1 MQRGNETSRRE
12 NVLMKK
18 KKKKKKK
25 KKRKKNK
32 NYSNQASRVLPDFA
46 ETVSFFRVVRRRVT
60 VPALQRQKKRSLG
73 KGICL
78 RW

>member
-1 MQRGNETSRRE
+1 MQRGNETSKRE

-32 NYSNQASRVLPDFA
+32 TTAPRLRASSRISLKRL
-46 ETVSFFRVVRRRVT
+46 VSSAWYVEE
-60 VPALQRQKKRSLG
+60 
-73 KGICL
+73 
-78 RW
+78 

>member
-32 NYSNQASRVLPDFA
+32 TTAPRLRASSRISL
-46 ETVSFFRVVRRRVT
+46 
-60 VPALQRQKKRSLG
+60 KRLVFSA
-73 KGICL
+73 
-78 RW
+78 WYVEE